1 MKNAVQLPFT
11 HSPILIGFIASFMVK
26 YFYLTSFERYKIGVK
41 SKQTGA
47 ATLAIHAGEELLPK
61 TGALAPP
68 IYQNST
74 FRFATADESAAAFAD
89 EDAGYVYTRWGNPT
103 QSVLERKIAALE
115 GGEAALATASGMA
128 AASISLLTLLEGGDG
143 VVAMDSLYS
152 ASHNLLNDALRSM
165 GIETTF
171 VNAIDVHEIER
182 AIQPNT
188 KVLYIESPANP
199 TLKLVDIAACAEIAK
214 RHKVTSVIDNTF
226 ATPCGQQPIS
236 LGIDVVVHSMTKYL
250 SGNGTVIAGVIV
262 GASEFINRAKKGALR
277 NFGGVISP
285 FNAWLTLHGVATLP
299 LRFER
304 HCANA
309 HHIAE
314 FLDAH
319 PAIEWVRYPGL
330 PSHPQHDLA
339 KRQMQE
345 FGGMIAF
352 ELKGGIEA
360 GERLMN
366 RTEICALAVSL
377 GDVRTLICHPAS
389 TTHSQ
394 VPSEVRKRAGI
405 TDGLVRLSVGLEDVA
420 DIIADIEGGL

>member
-1 MKNAVQLPFT
+1 M
-11 HSPILIGFIASFMVK
+11 
-26 YFYLTSFERYKIGVK
+26 K
-41 SKQTGA
+41 SKQNGA
-47 ATLAIHAGEELLPK
+47 ATRAIHAGEELLPK

-128 AASISLLTLLEGGDG
+128 AVSISLLTLLEGGDG

-171 VNAIDVHEIER
+171 VNAIDVNEIER

>member
-1 MKNAVQLPFT
+1 M
-11 HSPILIGFIASFMVK
+11 
-26 YFYLTSFERYKIGVK
+26 K
-41 SKQTGA
+41 SKQNGA
-47 ATLAIHAGEELLPK
+47 ATRAIHAGEELLPK

-128 AASISLLTLLEGGDG
+128 AVSISLLTLLEGGDG

-171 VNAIDVHEIER
+171 VNAIDVNEIER

-352 ELKGGIEA
+352 ELKGGIKA

-394 VPSEVRKRAGI
+394 VPSEVRRRAGI

>member
-1 MKNAVQLPFT
+1 
-11 HSPILIGFIASFMVK
+11 
-26 YFYLTSFERYKIGVK
+26 VK
-41 SKQTGA
+41 SKQNGA
-47 ATLAIHAGEELLPK
+47 ATRAIHAGEELLPK

-128 AASISLLTLLEGGDG
+128 AVSISLLTLLEGGDG

-171 VNAIDVHEIER
+171 VNAIDVNEIEQ

-236 LGIDVVVHSMTKYL
+236 LGIDVVLHSMTKYL

>member
-1 MKNAVQLPFT
+1 
-11 HSPILIGFIASFMVK
+11 
-26 YFYLTSFERYKIGVK
+26 VK
-41 SKQTGA
+41 SKQNGA
-47 ATLAIHAGEELLPK
+47 ATRAIHAGEELLPK

-128 AASISLLTLLEGGDG
+128 AVSISLLTLLEGGDG

-171 VNAIDVHEIER
+171 VNAIDVNEIER

-236 LGIDVVVHSMTKYL
+236 LGIDVVLHSMTKYL

>member
-1 MKNAVQLPFT
+1 
-11 HSPILIGFIASFMVK
+11 
-26 YFYLTSFERYKIGVK
+26 VK
-41 SKQTGA
+41 SKQNGA
-47 ATLAIHAGEELLPK
+47 ATRAIHAGEELLPK

-128 AASISLLTLLEGGDG
+128 AVSISLLTLLEGGDG

-171 VNAIDVHEIER
+171 VNAIDVNEIER

>member
-171 VNAIDVHEIER
+171 VNAIDVNEIER

-214 RHKVTSVIDNTF
+214 RHNITSVIDNTF

-352 ELKGGIEA
+352 ELKGGIKA

-394 VPSEVRKRAGI
+394 VPSEVHRRAGI

>member
-1 MKNAVQLPFT
+1 M
-11 HSPILIGFIASFMVK
+11 
-26 YFYLTSFERYKIGVK
+26 K
-41 SKQTGA
+41 SKQNGA
-47 ATLAIHAGEELLPK
+47 ATRAIHAGEELLPK

-128 AASISLLTLLEGGDG
+128 AVSISLLTLLEGGDG

-152 ASHNLLNDALRSM
+152 ASHNLLNDALRSV

-171 VNAIDVHEIER
+171 VNAIDVNEIER

>member
-171 VNAIDVHEIER
+171 VNAIDVNEIER

>member
-1 MKNAVQLPFT
+1 M
-11 HSPILIGFIASFMVK
+11 
-26 YFYLTSFERYKIGVK
+26 K
-41 SKQTGA
+41 SKQNGA
-47 ATLAIHAGEELLPK
+47 ATRAIHAGEELLPK

-103 QSVLERKIAALE
+103 QSILERKIAALE

-128 AASISLLTLLEGGDG
+128 AVSISLLTLLEGGDG

-171 VNAIDVHEIER
+171 VNAIDVNEIER

>member
-171 VNAIDVHEIER
+171 VNAIDVNEIER

-214 RHKVTSVIDNTF
+214 RHNITSVIDNTF

-420 DIIADIEGGL
+420 DITADIEGGL